1 MHEKAVVPL
10 KSLPFTNIE
19 ASRLE
24 RNHVHFS
31 KSLSFFFFANNDQ
44 RISCFDSLNTLGFG
58 KVFDVSINRISKIAI
73 SSN

>member
-1 MHEKAVVPL
+1 MHEKTVMPL

-31 KSLSFFFFANNDQ
+31 KSIFFFSNNDQ
-44 RISCFDSLNTLGFG
+44 RISCFGSLNTLGFG
-58 KVFDVSINRISKIAI
+58 KVFDVSINRIFKIAI